1 LATDKRRSKKSA
13 TKSRKSAP
21 VNKLKLEKPQFYPVV
36 LAGGRGTRFWPLSR
50 RKMAK
55 QLLPLNSEQS
65 MIQETVARLV
75 PITDPRNVWVITNG
89 DLARNISRQLRQV
102 SKKQI
107 VAEPMGRNTAP
118 AIGLAAFILLHR
130 DPDAILGLFPS
141 DHVIANERRF
151 QRDLKLAI
159 EIANSGENIVVMGVK
174 PTRAETGYGY
184 IETGAESRDGV
195 LRVRRFVEKPDAE
208 RAQQYLEAGNF
219 YWNSGMFV
227 WSASTLAAALMEYLP
242 ETAQTLEEIAATYG
256 TPKFESTFRRLY
268 PKCIDKS
275 VDYAILEPRSA
286 GGEEASNIYCIPADF
301 GWNDLGSWA
310 AHYEHRLAQ
319 ERAVGDNVARA
330 EGSFVLDAN
339 GNYIYAPGK
348 FVAAVGV
355 KNLVVVDSGD
365 ALLITTRDRAQDVG
379 KVVKYLDT
387 HKLTKL
393 T

>member
-1 LATDKRRSKKSA
+1 MAKKRVSKKFPVE
-13 TKSRKSAP
+13 SRKSTP
-21 VNKLKLEKPQFYPVV
+21 VNKISLGKPQFYPVV

-65 MIQETVARLV
+65 MIQETVARLLPV
-75 PITDPRNVWVITNG
+75 SNPRNVWIISNG
-89 DLARNISRQLRQV
+89 DLAENISRQLQQV

-107 VAEPMGRNTAP
+107 LAEPVGRNTAP
-118 AIGLAAFILLHR
+118 AIGLAAFILLHH

-141 DHVIANERRF
+141 DHVIANECRF

-159 EIANSGENIVVMGVK
+159 EIANAGENIVVMGVK
-174 PTRAETGYGY
+174 PTRPETGYGY
-184 IETGAESRDGV
+184 IETGAEVRDSV

-208 RAQQYLEAGNF
+208 RAQQYLDAGNF

-242 ETAQTLEEIAATYG
+242 ETAQILEEIASTYG

-286 GGEEASNIYCIPADF
+286 GGEEANNIYCIPADF

-310 AHYEHRLAQ
+310 AHYEHRLSQRPAKD
-319 ERAVGDNVARA
+319 ANVLHS
-330 EGSFVLDAN
+330 EGSFVVDASS
-339 GNYIYAPGK
+339 NYIHAPGK
-348 FVAAVGV
+348 FVAAIGV
-355 KNLVVVDSGD
+355 DDLVVVDSGD
-365 ALLITTRDRAQDVG
+365 ALLITTRERAQDVG
-379 KVVKYLDT
+379 KIVKYLDT
-387 HKLTKL
+387 QKLTKL